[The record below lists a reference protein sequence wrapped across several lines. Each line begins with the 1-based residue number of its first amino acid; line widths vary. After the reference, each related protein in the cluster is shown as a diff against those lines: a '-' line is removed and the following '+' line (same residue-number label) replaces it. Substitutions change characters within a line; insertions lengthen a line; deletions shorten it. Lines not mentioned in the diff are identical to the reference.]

1 MHYVYTL
8 LHTYTILIITTYIHN
23 THTYTIQYY
32 IHDIIVTTYIHYIIT
47 TYIHNTVFVG
57 LSMSEDEER
66 FVNTTYTIER
76 YNNNTFAITYR

>member
-1 MHYVYTL
+1 MANFYDASEVIDL
-8 LHTYTILIITTYIHN
+8 LDEEMTDREDEPCLEGS
-23 THTYTIQYY
+23 
-32 IHDIIVTTYIHYIIT
+32 DDEL
-47 TYIHNTVFVG
+47 G